1 MAKLPENKERRLQ
14 GLNQD
19 VLAVQTPVEPVANEP
34 VPLRKAS
41 RRQQPVSV
49 SESGRSGTVWLALG
63 IAIVA
68 LLLAVWQWM
77 SNMQLSG
84 ELSDLKAQYY
94 QLASTVENAAEQA
107 PRAAA
112 REPAPG
118 GSVDA
123 SALTNL
129 RDDLRE
135 LSSRVRALSVSVAK
149 AGQDDG
155 ETAKLEQRI
164 ADLESSLKSVSGR
177 VTTLAN
183 RPAPTAAPA
192 PAPTTVKA
200 APDPRVDALQTKV
213 TKIDK
218 DLQALYR
225 ILQGG

>member
-19 VLAVQTPVEPVANEP
+19 VLAVRAPVEPVVNEP
-34 VPLRKAS
+34 VPLRKSS
-41 RRQQPVSV
+41 RKQQAVAT
-49 SESGRSGTVWLALG
+49 SESSRSGTVWLALG

-68 LLLAVWQWM
+68 LLLAVWQWI
-77 SNMQLSG
+77 SNQQLSS
-84 ELSDLKAQYY
+84 ELGKLKADYY
-94 QLASTVENAAEQA
+94 QLASTVSQTADRA
-107 PRAAA
+107 PEPI
-112 REPAPG
+112 REPAAAGPG
-118 GSVDA
+118 DS
-123 SALTNL
+123 SAVVNL

-135 LSSRVRALSVSVAK
+135 LSARVRALSVSVAK
-149 AGQDDG
+149 VSQDEG
-155 ETAKLEQRI
+155 EAAKLEKRI
-164 ADLESSLKSVSGR
+164 AELESSLRAVSGR

-192 PAPTTVKA
+192 PTPVAATA

>member
-19 VLAVQTPVEPVANEP
+19 VLAVQVPSEPVTNEP
-34 VPLRKAS
+34 VPLRKS
-41 RRQQPVSV
+41 NRRQQPVSV
-49 SESGRSGTVWLALG
+49 SGSGRSGTVWLALG

-84 ELSDLKAQYY
+84 ELSELKAEYY
-94 QLASTVENAAEQA
+94 QLASTVADAAESA
-107 PRAAA
+107 PRPI
-112 REPAPG
+112 RES
-118 GSVDA
+118 GSSGAVD
-123 SALTNL
+123 STALANL

-135 LSSRVRALSVSVAK
+135 LSSRVRTLSVSVAK
-149 AGQDDG
+149 AGQDNG
-155 ETAKLEQRI
+155 ETARLEKRI
-164 ADLESSLKSVSGR
+164 AEAESGLRAVSGR
-177 VTTLAN
+177 VSTLAS

-192 PAPTTVKA
+192 PAPVQA
-200 APDPRVDALQTKV
+200 AADPRVDALQTKV

>member
-19 VLAVQTPVEPVANEP
+19 VLAVQVPSEPVTNDP
-34 VPLRKAS
+34 VPLRKS
-41 RRQQPVSV
+41 NRRQQPVSA
-49 SESGRSGTVWLALG
+49 SQSGHSGTVWLALG

-77 SNMQLSG
+77 NNMQLSSELG
-84 ELSDLKAQYY
+84 ELKAEYY
-94 QLASTVENAAEQA
+94 QLASTVADAAENA
-107 PRAAA
+107 PRAV
-112 REPAPG
+112 RETVSTGA
-118 GSVDA
+118 VDSTVLA
-123 SALTNL
+123 NL

-135 LSSRVRALSVSVAK
+135 LSSRVRTLSVSVAK

-155 ETAKLEQRI
+155 ETAKLEKRI
-164 ADLESSLKSVSGR
+164 AEVETGLRAVSGR
-177 VTTLAN
+177 VSTLAS
-183 RPAPTAAPA
+183 RPAPTATQAPA
-192 PAPTTVKA
+192 PVQSA
-200 APDPRVDALQTKV
+200 ADPRVDALQTKV

>member
-19 VLAVQTPVEPVANEP
+19 VLAVQEVPLEPADSEP
-34 VPLRKAS
+34 VPLRRNH

-49 SESGRSGTVWLALG
+49 SESGKSGTVWLALG
-63 IAIVA
+63 IAILA
-68 LLLAVWQWM
+68 LLLAIWQWM
-77 SNMQLSG
+77 NSQQLSQ
-84 ELSDLKAQYY
+84 ELGKLKADYY
-94 QLASTVENAAEQA
+94 QLASRVSEDAGRQE
-107 PRAAA
+107 
-112 REPAPG
+112 RERPVA
-118 GSVDA
+118 A
-123 SALTNL
+123 SAPTDNGALVNL

-149 AGQDDG
+149 MGKDDG
-155 ETAKLEQRI
+155 EAAKLEKRI
-164 ADLESSLKSVSGR
+164 AETEAGLRSLSSR
-177 VTTLAN
+177 VASLAN

-192 PAPTTVKA
+192 PAPAQA

>member
-19 VLAVQTPVEPVANEP
+19 VLAVSAPVEPASNEP
-34 VPLRKAS
+34 VPLRTN

-49 SESGRSGTVWLALG
+49 SESSRSGTVWLALG
-63 IAIVA
+63 IACVA
-68 LLLAVWQWM
+68 LLLAVWQWV
-77 SNMQLSG
+77 SNMQLGREMS
-84 ELSDLKAQYY
+84 ELKAQYY
-94 QLASTVENAAEQA
+94 QLASTVEKAADAE
-107 PRAAA
+107 PRTV
-112 REPAPG
+112 REPAASG
-118 GSVDA
+118 GPVDA
-123 SALTNL
+123 SALANL

-135 LSSRVRALSVSVAK
+135 LSSRVRTLSVAVAK

-155 ETAKLEQRI
+155 ETVKLEKRI
-164 ADLESSLKSVSGR
+164 AEVESSLKAVSGR
-177 VTTLAN
+177 VTTLAS
-183 RPAPTAAPA
+183 RPAQTAAPA

-200 APDPRVDALQTKV
+200 AADPRVDALQTKV